1 MSKYKRNKKIECGAG
16 TDISCADLFRKRYY
30 EKYDSSS
37 KKLSFGKIRLLIL
50 KLAKNKEFK
59 FREAFDDWP
68 KTKYG
73 DFDEIF
79 FNNQVEGFYELILQE
94 LIKREK
100 KDKEF
105 KIDNIDGWVR
115 RVINNFIHNETAMH
129 RHVKKRLVSNQMV
142 ADLRVL
148 LGKPD
153 LNMEMLTLIAQKSL
167 SIEVEKLKEDIKEI
181 PGYRNVWFKIQ
192 IYNQEQRLFVCE
204 TYQDRIDKVEFLTAT
219 RRDVGQ
225 NK

>member
-1 MSKYKRNKKIECGAG
+1 MSKYKRNKKLECGAG
-16 TDISCADLFRKRYY
+16 TDISCVDLFHERYY

-50 KLAKNKEFK
+50 NLAKNKEFK
-59 FREAFDDWP
+59 FREAFDGWP
-68 KTKYG
+68 KNKYG

-115 RVINNFIHNETAMH
+115 GVVNNFIYNETAMH
-129 RHVKKRLVSNQMV
+129 RHVKKRLVSNHMV

-153 LNMEMLTLIAQKSL
+153 LDMEKLKLIAQKPL

-181 PGYRNVWFKIQ
+181 PGYRNAWFKIQ
-192 IYNQEQRLFVCE
+192 NYNQEQRLFIYE
-204 TYQDRIDKVEFLTAT
+204 TYQDRIDKIEFITVT
-219 RRDVGQ
+219 
-225 NK
+225 